1 MNRSDGI
8 SKGQRQ
14 EIEKVC
20 SQCGNNTMLRL
31 LIKGYNPVC
40 THDEIWVNKDS
51 TDYLVEYECP
61 KCGYSFRTDNPME

>member
-1 MNRSDGI
+1 
-8 SKGQRQ
+8 
-14 EIEKVC
+14 
-20 SQCGNNTMLRL
+20 MLRL